1 MPFSHLELRAVIL
14 VFTARC
20 KLTGTSPKHSSNHHS
35 TSLNG
40 SHRRAVPRWIAHHR
54 SLTNPFRMYKQLVLS
69 KQLQRHQ
76 GKARPL
82 GDQQPLSHCSPGANT
97 NDKCEGTEAD
107 QTSFEC
113 SHRESQRK
121 LGEFSQMSCKCCPDR
136 IQMRKTAH

>member
-40 SHRRAVPRWIAHHR
+40 SHQRAVPRWIAHHR

-69 KQLQRHQ
+69 KELQRHQ

-82 GDQQPLSHCSPGANT
+82 GDQQLLPHCSPGANT
-97 NDKCEGTEAD
+97 NDKCERGRRQIKQASSAATEKARGSSV
-107 QTSFEC
+107 SFLRC
-113 SHRESQRK
+113 RANAALIVYK
-121 LGEFSQMSCKCCPDR
+121 
-136 IQMRKTAH
+136 